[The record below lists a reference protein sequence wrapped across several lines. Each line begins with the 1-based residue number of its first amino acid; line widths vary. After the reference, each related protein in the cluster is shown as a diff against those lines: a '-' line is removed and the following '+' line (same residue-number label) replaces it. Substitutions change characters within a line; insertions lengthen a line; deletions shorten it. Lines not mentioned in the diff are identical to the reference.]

1 MCKLELDEFETN
13 EYNKTIFFV
22 LIPQQ
27 LENKSKPT
35 LIMKSIATRTL
46 LLNDPLFSDENSE
59 LEDLMDDNL
68 STQVEF
74 KLDLDFIEEVKVL
87 NYFILFLFLYSN
99 FFFPLSFQ

>member
-13 EYNKTIFFV
+13 EYNKTLFFV

-27 LENKSKPT
+27 LENKSKPA

-46 LLNDPLFSDENSE
+46 LLNDPLFSDENSD
-59 LEDLMDDNL
+59 LEDLMDL
-68 STQVEF
+68 STQVEY

-87 NYFILFLFLYSN
+87 NYFIFVFI
-99 FFFPLSFQ
+99 F

>member
-13 EYNKTIFFV
+13 EYNKTLYFV

-46 LLNDPLFSDENSE
+46 LLNDPLFSDENS
-59 LEDLMDDNL
+59 DLVDLIDDNL
-68 STQVEF
+68 STQVEY
-74 KLDLDFIEEVKVL
+74 KLDLDFIEEVKSFKL
-87 NYFILFLFLYSN
+87 FII
-99 FFFPLSFQ
+99 FF

>member
-1 MCKLELDEFETN
+1 LCKLELDEFETN
-13 EYNKTIFFV
+13 EYNKTLFFV

-46 LLNDPLFSDENSE
+46 LLNDPLFSDENSH
-59 LEDLMDDNL
+59 LEDLMDL
-68 STQVEF
+68 STQVEY

-87 NYFILFLFLYSN
+87 NYFIFVFI
-99 FFFPLSFQ
+99 F